1 MGGLAAPGSRGAR
14 AAGILL
20 LGGPIS
26 EPGGASWP
34 ACPRCPLFS
43 FYLRLFFLPP
53 VCFSDFARHTF
64 SLVCPFPVS
73 RPVCRGV
80 CTVSLGTF
88 SRPPAHSS
96 LICSSPSVPAPPWT
110 TSCANLTFL
119 PALFAPDRERLSF
132 RPSGCRFVQRP
143 VTWRDGTAWKC
154 LGKALKFPFH
164 KARPC
169 PRSSSDGEREKAR
182 S

>member
-1 MGGLAAPGSRGAR
+1 MPEPSRSAAR
-14 AAGILL
+14 AAWRLPAPAAHVRRGSFFW
-20 LGGPIS
+20 GGPIS
-26 EPGGASWP
+26 RPGGASWP
-34 ACPRCPLFS
+34 ACPLCPLFS

-73 RPVCRGV
+73 RPLCRGV

-96 LICSSPSVPAPPWT
+96 LICSSPSVPAAPWT

-119 PALFAPDRERLSF
+119 PALFAPDRERLS
-132 RPSGCRFVQRP
+132 SDLP
-143 VTWRDGTAWKC
+143 VVGSCIGRSLGATGPRGSA
-154 LGKALKFPFH
+154 LGKH
-164 KARPC
+164 
-169 PRSSSDGEREKAR
+169 
-182 S
+182 